1 VSLACPTVI
10 KRHHITALLATAALV
25 VAGCGGSSASKTA
38 DIPAGPAPSA
48 PPPPQASTNLK
59 DTKTKP
65 VIPKPTGSPPTKLVV
80 KDIVVGKGNAAKNGD
95 QLSMQYVGVT
105 FSTGQ
110 EFDASWDR
118 GQPFQLQLGKGMVIK
133 GWDQGLVGIKPGGRR
148 ELLIPAKLAYGA
160 QGRPPQ
166 IGPNEPLVFI
176 VDAVSVSGK

>member
-1 VSLACPTVI
+1 VI
-10 KRHHITALLATAALV
+10 TRIQLSAVLATAAIA
-25 VAGCGGSSASKTA
+25 VAGCGGSGKSTTA

-48 PPPPQASTNLK
+48 PPAPKASTNLK
-59 DTKTKP
+59 DTTTKP
-65 VIPKPTGSPPTKLVV
+65 AIPKPTGKPPTKLVV
-80 KDIVVGKGNAAKNGD
+80 KDIVQGKGRAAKKGD

-118 GQPFQLQLGKGMVIK
+118 GSPLPVQLGKGMVIK

-148 ELLIPAKLAYGA
+148 ELIIPANLAYGA
-160 QGRPPQ
+160 QGQPPT

-176 VDAVSVSGK
+176 VDALSVSGK

>member
-1 VSLACPTVI
+1 VI
-10 KRHHITALLATAALV
+10 KRTHLTALLAVAAIA
-25 VAGCGGSSASKTA
+25 VAGCGSDSNSTNA

-48 PPPPQASTNLK
+48 PPPPKASTNLK

-65 VIPKPTGSPPTKLVV
+65 AIPAPTGAPPTKLVV
-80 KDIVVGKGNAAKNGD
+80 KDIVKGKGQAAKKGD

-105 FSTGQ
+105 FSTGT

-118 GQPFQLQLGKGMVIK
+118 GQPFDFQLGKGNVIK

-148 ELLIPAKLAYGA
+148 ELIIPAKLAYGA
-160 QGRPPQ
+160 QGQPPK

-176 VDAVSVSGK
+176 VDALKVSGK